1 MAAELCSL
9 LVHDRAVLSSEPATL
24 EEVAIVVAGEEA
36 GFLALPAARNCKP
49 GALRLCSRLFLRLAA
64 ERERDAVELRRIDL
78 REHVRLVLR
87 GIDTAAEQQSSPV
100 LDDACVMAGRELVG
114 ACAVCEGEQ
123 PREAEAAVAVDAR
136 VRRLPTLVTLDKRV
150 DDRAPKLLAQVERHV
165 RHPERVAGRTGS
177 QHRIGRT
184 ACALGVGPI
193 RIEPEPK
200 RHTDRVGQRLEQRNR
215 TVHAPTHRNRNPTF
229 KPRSPKNR
237 PDRIGQRISSK
248 LLPTNGSSLEQCQP
262 NKRPLEPRRISLNDP
277 LTIKNKPHE
286 RKVSPTRRIPNQLNH
301 GNQASGNRR
310 ECRLS
315 RRSPQPQSETAAL
328 SLESHHGSAK
338 RSRTSCSA

>member
-1 MAAELCSL
+1 M
-9 LVHDRAVLSSEPATL
+9 RSSF
-24 EEVAIVVAGEEA
+24 AGSIFA
-36 GFLALPAARNCKP
+36 SMYDWSF
-49 GALRLCSRLFLRLAA
+49 
-64 ERERDAVELRRIDL
+64 D
-78 REHVRLVLR
+78 

-100 LDDACVMAGRELVG
+100 LDDACVVAGRELVG

-136 VRRLPTLVTLDKRV
+136 VRRLPTLVTPDKRV

-165 RHPERVAGRTGS
+165 RHPERMASRTGS

-184 ACALGVGPI
+184 ACALGIRPI

-277 LTIKNKPHE
+277 LTVKTQAARTQSQPHA
-286 RKVSPTRRIPNQLNH
+286 PNHQSA
-301 GNQASGNRR
+301 QPWKSG
-310 ECRLS
+310 
-315 RRSPQPQSETAAL
+315 
-328 SLESHHGSAK
+328 
-338 RSRTSCSA
+338 

>member
-1 MAAELCSL
+1 
-9 LVHDRAVLSSEPATL
+9 
-24 EEVAIVVAGEEA
+24 
-36 GFLALPAARNCKP
+36 
-49 GALRLCSRLFLRLAA
+49 
-64 ERERDAVELRRIDL
+64 
-78 REHVRLVLR
+78 
-87 GIDTAAEQQSSPV
+87 
-100 LDDACVMAGRELVG
+100 MAGRELVG
-114 ACAVCEGEQ
+114 SCAVCEGEQ

-136 VRRLPTLVTLDKRV
+136 VRRLPTLVTPDKRV

-165 RHPERVAGRTGS
+165 RHPERMAGRTGS

-184 ACALGVGPI
+184 ACALGIGPI

-301 GNQASGNRR
+301 ENQASGNRR
-310 ECRLS
+310 ECRLC
-315 RRSPQPQSETAAL
+315 RRSPQRQSETAAL
-328 SLESHHGSAK
+328 GSK
-338 RSRTSCSA
+338 RKSSWLREAEPDFVSARPCRDCARCEPG